1 LTAKSNPGLDQNATQ
16 ILREGFMSVLL
27 DPALRRDLARAA
39 LSLAGTTPWREVT
52 ITKLADA
59 ASRPVSE
66 YYGASVSEAVDC
78 VEEAFDRAIA
88 DNVDKL
94 DPAQSVRDRLFELI
108 MRRFEA
114 MEPHRAAVLS
124 MEQGND
130 RDPTIMATVHQRH
143 VRCARWVLAL
153 AGLEAD
159 GMTGQARAQ
168 GLGVIIGQA
177 RAAWRGDDAG
187 DFAKTMA
194 SLDKN
199 LRRAEEMFGRWA
211 GFEAKPKA
219 DDGTSP

>member
-1 LTAKSNPGLDQNATQ
+1 
-16 ILREGFMSVLL
+16 MSHL
-27 DPALRRDLARAA
+27 DPAIRRDLARAA
-39 LSLAGTTPWREVT
+39 LSLAAAGPWREVT
-52 ITKLADA
+52 LAKLADA
-59 ASRPVSE
+59 SSRPVSDF
-66 YYGASVSEAVDC
+66 YGASLWEAVDC

-88 DNVDKL
+88 DNMDEL
-94 DPAQSVRDRLFELI
+94 DPAHSVRDRLFELI

-114 MEPHRAAVLS
+114 MEPHRQAVLS
-124 MEQGND
+124 METGID
-130 RDPTIMATVHQRH
+130 RDPTLMASAHQRN

-177 RAAWRGDDAG
+177 RAAWRSDDEG
-187 DFAKTMA
+187 GFTKTMA

-211 GFEAKPKA
+211 GFEAKPKTGDA
-219 DDGTSP
+219 DA

>member
-1 LTAKSNPGLDQNATQ
+1 
-16 ILREGFMSVLL
+16 MSSSL
-27 DPALRRDLARAA
+27 DPAVRRDLARAA
-39 LSLAGTTPWREVT
+39 LSVATSTPWREVT
-52 ITKLADA
+52 LLRLADA
-59 ASRPVSE
+59 ANRPVSDF
-66 YYGASVSEAVDC
+66 YGASLGDALDC

-88 DNVDKL
+88 DNMDQL
-94 DPAQSVRDRLFELI
+94 DPGQSVRDRLFELI

-114 MEPHRAAVLS
+114 MEPHRAAVIA
-124 MEQGND
+124 MEQGGD
-130 RDPTIMATVHQRH
+130 RDPTLMAAAHQRH

-187 DFAKTMA
+187 DFNKTMA

-211 GFEAKPKA
+211 GFDPKPRAGDKA
-219 DDGTSP
+219 AP

>member
-1 LTAKSNPGLDQNATQ
+1 VSIA
-16 ILREGFMSVLL
+16 
-27 DPALRRDLARAA
+27 DPDVRRDLARAA
-39 LSLAGTTPWREVT
+39 LTLAASTPWREVT
-52 ITKLADA
+52 VARLAQAGGRSLADLYPA
-59 ASRPVSE
+59 TLW
-66 YYGASVSEAVDC
+66 EAVDC

-88 DNVDKL
+88 DGAEKL
-94 DPAQSVRDRLFELI
+94 TSDQTVRDRLFDLI

-114 MEPHRAAVLS
+114 MEPHRTAVIA
-124 MEQGND
+124 MEQGLD
-130 RDPTIMATVHQRH
+130 RDPTLMAFAHQRH

-168 GLGVIIGQA
+168 GLAVIIGQA

-211 GFEAKPKA
+211 GFEAKLKTEERSA
-219 DDGTSP
+219 S